1 MSQQTVSLDLPEE
14 LYERINR
21 VAQDTNRP
29 VERVLLESLDLL
41 FGDSADATE
50 ALDSYSDEQLLAV
63 VYRQFAWPY
72 DTRMRE
78 LTAQSK
84 EGRLTDDEGAEL
96 EKLVRLWDQ
105 YVLHRTQ
112 ALVFLKQRGY
122 DLDKLLQSDH

>member
-14 LYERINR
+14 LYERVNR

-41 FGDSADATE
+41 FGDSADVME
-50 ALDSYSDEQLLAV
+50 SLDSYSDEQLWAV

-72 DTRMRE
+72 DTRLRE

-84 EGRLTDDEGAEL
+84 ERQLTDDEGTEL

-112 ALVFLKQRGY
+112 ALVLLKQRGY